1 MRSLIALA
9 LCLLLAGCHAGV
21 TRHAYSVIN
30 EAPQVV
36 WVQYA
41 PSGETQPFWTF
52 EVAPGDAGK
61 AFGGIGEDYVGGWI
75 RTVDA
80 ACNTLSELRLTDPVQ
95 AHAIGVGGTIVAMR
109 ELPED
114 LRGLSL
120 QAADDPCRPGFSTG
134 AP

>member
-1 MRSLIALA
+1 MRPLAVVALA
-9 LCLLLAGCHAGV
+9 LLLTGCHAGV
-21 TRHAYSVIN
+21 PRHSYSLIS

-41 PSGETQPFWTF
+41 PRDEAEPFWTF
-52 EVAPGDAGK
+52 RLDPGDAGK
-61 AFGGIGEDYVGGWI
+61 AFGGIGEDYVGGWV

-80 ACNTLSELRLTDPVQ
+80 ACNTLSELRLTDVVQ
-95 AHAIGVGGTIVAMR
+95 AHQIGVGGTLSAMR
-109 ELPED
+109 ELPEE

-120 QAADDPCRPGFSTG
+120 DAADDPCRPGLSTG